1 MLVIVFQIVGDAPL
15 LWARHPRLGFG
26 RVGRGG
32 STGSRSRLRDHRAG
46 RNGTLGW
53 QIRARE
59 RARWRCA
66 PVVNVG
72 GCDSSTVPSEEGL
85 PMGPQEHHSG
95 DMTEGKACRSHKHG
109 WRWSIRTQRQEM
121 SASGV
126 DALSEEMQS
135 SIVTVTGDPS
145 PPIQPPSKQTGRQVS
160 TVTVGAHDGTTH
172 QPGRRA
178 SSL

>member
-1 MLVIVFQIVGDAPL
+1 
-15 LWARHPRLGFG
+15 
-26 RVGRGG
+26 
-32 STGSRSRLRDHRAG
+32 
-46 RNGTLGW
+46 
-53 QIRARE
+53 
-59 RARWRCA
+59 
-66 PVVNVG
+66 
-72 GCDSSTVPSEEGL
+72 
-85 PMGPQEHHSG
+85 MGPQEHHSG

-145 PPIQPPSKQTGRQVS
+145 PPIQPPSKQTGRLVS